1 VNASRPTD
9 RTGRT
14 GCRGRRWLA
23 GPVLGAALAVGAASC
38 GSSPAGGGASPAPA
52 GSSSQTAQRQADAP
66 ALIVDCVVV
75 RGLTSTVLSSVGRA
89 SWVTSLGVQLTPSNR
104 AAFGSWYQAHR
115 SDTVAGQTLAH
126 WQQSAVQSGQLPSAV
141 CGANGLNGMSASQLQ
156 KQVFAKDPA
165 AGNPWG

>member
-1 VNASRPTD
+1 MNASRRP
-9 RTGRT
+9 
-14 GCRGRRWLA
+14 GRRWLA
-23 GPVLGAALAVGAASC
+23 APVLGAALATGAAGC
-38 GSSPAGGGASPAPA
+38 GSSPAGSASPSPS
-52 GSSSQTAQRQADAP
+52 GSSSQMAQRQADAP

-104 AAFGSWYQAHR
+104 AAFGSWYQAHKN
-115 SDTVAGQTLAH
+115 DTVAGQTLAQ

-141 CGANGLNGMSASQLQ
+141 CGASGLNGMSASQLQ

-165 AGNPWG
+165 AGQPWG